1 VGRLDGTVAL
11 ISGAARGQG
20 EAESRLFA
28 AEGATVVV
36 TDVLDEPGSAL
47 AAELAD
53 SAFYLHLDVSSEA
66 DWEKAASEVRR
77 RCGRLDV
84 LVNNAGILRFGSL
97 RDTSL
102 ADYQQVIAVNQVG
115 VFLGMRAAIG
125 LMAERRSGSI
135 INVSSTE
142 GMTGLAGLGAYASTK
157 WAVRGLTKVAALELG
172 PLGIRVNSIHPGGID
187 TPMLRVAGPDPEKW
201 FAGVPMGRVGR
212 PEEVARLVLFLAS
225 DESSYCTGA
234 EFVVD
239 GGMIAGIKVPGI
251 G

>member
-11 ISGAARGQG
+11 ITGAARGQG
-20 EAESRLFA
+20 AAECRLFA
-28 AEGATVVV
+28 AEGARIVV

-53 SAFYLHLDVSSEA
+53 SAFYLHLDVSSED
-66 DWEKAASEVRR
+66 DWASAAAEVRR

-102 ADYQQVIAVNQVG
+102 ADYQQVIAINQVG
-115 VFLGMRAAIG
+115 VFLGLRAAIG
-125 LMAERRSGSI
+125 LMAEQRSGSI
-135 INVSSTE
+135 INISSTE

-187 TPMLRVAGPDPEKW
+187 TDMLRVAGPDPNEW
-201 FAGVPMGRVGR
+201 FAGVPLGRVGQ
-212 PEEVARLVLFLAS
+212 PEEVARLALFLAC
-225 DESSYCTGA
+225 DDSSYCTGA
-234 EFVVD
+234 EFIVD